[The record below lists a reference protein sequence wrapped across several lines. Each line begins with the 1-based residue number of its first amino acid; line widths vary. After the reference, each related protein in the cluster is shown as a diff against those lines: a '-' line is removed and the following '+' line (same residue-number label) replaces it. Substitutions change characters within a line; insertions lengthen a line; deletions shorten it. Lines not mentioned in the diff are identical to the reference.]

1 MARIASSRVSWGE
14 LRVRTLAFLLVVALA
29 GCAAHA
35 TVPATAPRPSALE
48 IATDRGVVVGRV
60 RDGVR
65 EFLGIPYA
73 APPVGVLRW
82 RAPAPA
88 VAWTAPRDAARR
100 GPACPQP
107 EEGFHRDTSEDCLN
121 LNVWVPNGAL
131 GKLPVLVWIHGGAFY
146 QGSGGDELYDGAD
159 LARRTRMI
167 VVTINY
173 RLGALGFLSQRA
185 LAKEQ
190 GRDVLPAF
198 GLLDQ
203 RAALQW
209 VHRNIAA
216 FGGDPANVTLDGAS
230 AGAWSQCAQLTMPG
244 SRGLFARAIVQS
256 GACSDALYFTADT
269 ANAQG
274 DELAAKV
281 GCTGADVAA
290 CLHDKGADE
299 LVAALTF
306 RRGLLLL
313 PGVWWGPIVDGV
325 ELPRMPLA
333 AIGAGDFARVPLI
346 IGTARDEGT
355 LHTMS
360 YDAVSPDELAWFVRT
375 TFGDR
380 AVAPVIARYKRPTP
394 KIALTDIVTD
404 GIFRCNARRVA
415 RLVAARGLP
424 VYLYQ
429 WTHALDG
436 PPDIHRLGPTHGIDL
451 WFVFGA
457 TTLGMG
463 ASRAEQPLVALVME
477 LWANFARTGNPGH
490 GWPRYTAERDEHFT
504 IDLPSSVGARLDRE
518 TCDFWDALPR

>member
-1 MARIASSRVSWGE
+1 
-14 LRVRTLAFLLVVALA
+14 VRALALLLVVVLA

-35 TVPATAPRPSALE
+35 TSQRPRRRTSALE
-48 IATDRGVVVGRV
+48 IATAHGVVVGRV

-73 APPVGVLRW
+73 APPVGALRW

-88 VAWTAPRDAARR
+88 AAWTAPHDATRR

-107 EEGFHRDTSEDCLN
+107 TEGFHRDTSEDCLN
-121 LNVWVPNGAL
+121 LNVWVPDGAL
-131 GKLPVLVWIHGGAFY
+131 GKRPVLVWIHGGAFY

-173 RLGALGFLSQRA
+173 RLGALGFLSQRG

-190 GRDVLPAF
+190 GRDVLPAV

-209 VHRNIAA
+209 VQRNIAA
-216 FGGDPANVTLDGAS
+216 FGGDPANVTLNGES
-230 AGAWSQCAQLTMPG
+230 AGAWSECAQLTMPG

-274 DELAAKV
+274 DELAEKV
-281 GCTGADVAA
+281 GCTGDDVAA
-290 CLHDKGADE
+290 CLRGKSADE
-299 LVAALTF
+299 LVAALPF

-333 AIGAGDFARVPLI
+333 SIGAGDFARVPLM

-355 LHTMS
+355 LHTIA

-380 AVAPVIARYKRPTP
+380 AVAPVVARYGRPTP
-394 KIALTDIVTD
+394 KAALTEIVTD
-404 GIFRCNARRVA
+404 GIFRCNTRRIA
-415 RLVAARGLP
+415 RLIAERGVP
-424 VYLYQ
+424 VYLYE
-429 WTHALDG
+429 WTHSLDG
-436 PPDIHRLGPTHGIDL
+436 PPWVHSLGPTHGIL
-451 WFVFGA
+451 LFFLFGV
-457 TTLGMG
+457 TTEGIG
-463 ASRAEQPLVALVME
+463 PSKAEEPLVDLVGE

-504 IDLPSSVGARLDRE
+504 IDLPPSVGAALDRE
-518 TCDFWDALPR
+518 ACDFWDALPR